1 MRPTH
6 RVREEKQEERR
17 EIETRSERGEMRDD
31 PIKSIIKLVAISYNY
46 LLLVVNRCN

>member
-6 RVREEKQEERR
+6 HVREERQEERR
-17 EIETRSERGEMRDD
+17 ETETRSERGDMRDD

-46 LLLVVNRCN
+46 LLVVAKHCN

>member
-1 MRPTH
+1 MRLTH
-6 RVREEKQEERR
+6 RVREGKQKERR
-17 EIETRSERGEMRDD
+17 ETETRSERGEMRDD